1 MKILKG
7 YLWKK
12 LTCFCLCLSRLSFID
27 GQKLAKIVLVID
39 TKKKKK
45 LLFSLFLQL
54 NIFLNF
60 NYPCLFISEIIIKCV
75 HPMFAIFMGLA

>member
-39 TKKKKK
+39 TKKKKN
-45 LLFSLFLQL
+45 FCFLCFY
-54 NIFLNF
+54 N
-60 NYPCLFISEIIIKCV
+60 
-75 HPMFAIFMGLA
+75 

>member
-39 TKKKKK
+39 TKKKKTFV
-45 LLFSLFLQL
+45 FSVFT
-54 NIFLNF
+54 
-60 NYPCLFISEIIIKCV
+60 IK
-75 HPMFAIFMGLA
+75 HFFKF